1 MPPNVTLAFHTWLKA
16 NTGMKLSY
24 DSSVTRIL
32 YEGITNCDSLLD
44 FDTKSIQSLP
54 AVCKGAIPA
63 IEADLAEAVEA
74 EAVVPGANIST
85 ISTRRLIIAVSA
97 VKYYS
102 SIGHNITPASMHYTN
117 VLSDFK
123 IE

>member
-1 MPPNVTLAFHTWLKA
+1 MPPNVSIAFRTWLKA

-32 YEGITNCDSLLD
+32 YEGITNYDSLLD

-74 EAVVPGANIST
+74 EAAVPGANIST
-85 ISTRRLIIAVSA
+85 I
-97 VKYYS
+97 
-102 SIGHNITPASMHYTN
+102 
-117 VLSDFK
+117 
-123 IE
+123 